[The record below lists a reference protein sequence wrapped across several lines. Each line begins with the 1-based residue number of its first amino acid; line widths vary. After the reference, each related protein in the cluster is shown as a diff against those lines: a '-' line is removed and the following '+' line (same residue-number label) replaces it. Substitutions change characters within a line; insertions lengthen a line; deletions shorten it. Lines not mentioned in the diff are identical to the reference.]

1 MAKRLSLLF
10 VVLLAL
16 LLAACTTPAAAPT
29 PTTQAPDTTE
39 PTAAPVAT
47 DAPADEPVPTDVP
60 ATEAPAPTEVVAV
73 EPATVSF
80 AVFGDPAEK
89 AAYEALVTGFQEAHP
104 EITIELQHT
113 PGQGDYRTKL
123 AADYAAGIPP
133 DIALLNHRRMG
144 TFAANGQL
152 EPLTPYMDASE
163 VISTDDFYPI
173 AIDAFRWQENLYCI
187 PQNVSSLVVYYN
199 TDLFDAAGVA
209 YPEDDWTWDDFI
221 TTAKALTQDTDADGV
236 VDQYGLGGEVSIFR
250 TVPFVVQNQGVV
262 VDNVDNPTRLTLN
275 RQVSLEALQWI
286 VDWRLVHGIVPD
298 REEEAAMDSES
309 RFIGGTTAMFLNS
322 RRGTSTYREI
332 TAFNWDVAPLPTG
345 VTKASLLHSDGFCM
359 SAQTENKD
367 AAWAFIEYS
376 NSVEGQTILA
386 GTGRTVPS
394 LMEVAESPAFLT
406 TELKPA
412 HNQVFLDVIPVLT
425 RVPTIAGWE
434 EIESIATEEFER
446 AFYGDISVEQAAD
459 LMFTRTE
466 EYFRLANMVL
476 TPTP

>member
-47 DAPADEPVPTDVP
+47 DAPAPTDVP
-60 ATEAPAPTEVVAV
+60 PTEAPAPTEAVA
-73 EPATVSF
+73 EPVTISF

-89 AAYEALVTGFQEAHP
+89 AAYEALVTGFQAAHSN
-104 EITIELQHT
+104 ITVELQHT

-123 AADYAAGIPP
+123 AADFAAGTPP
-133 DIALLNHRRMG
+133 NIALLNHRRMG

-152 EPLTPYMDASE
+152 EPLTDYMDASE
-163 VISTDDFYPI
+163 LISSDDFYPI
-173 AIDAFRWQENLYCI
+173 AFDAFKWNENLYCI

-199 TDLFDAAGVA
+199 KDLFDAAGLD
-209 YPEDDWTWDDFI
+209 YPADDWTWEDFI
-221 TTAKALTQDTDADGV
+221 ATGLALTQDTDGDGNM
-236 VDQYGLGGEVSIFR
+236 DQYGLGGEVSIFR
-250 TVPFVVQNQGVV
+250 TVPFVVQNQGAV
-262 VDNVDNPTRLTLN
+262 VDNVEFPTRLTLN
-275 RQVSLEALQWI
+275 RQVSIEALQWI
-286 VDWRLVHGIVPD
+286 VDWRLVHGIVPT
-298 REEEAAMDSES
+298 REEEAAIDSES
-309 RFIGGTTAMFLNS
+309 RFIEGTTAMFLNS
-322 RRGTSTYREI
+322 RRGTPTYREI
-332 TAFNWDVAPLPTG
+332 TAFDWDVAPLPTG

-359 SAQTENKD
+359 ASATENKE
-367 AAWAFIEYS
+367 AAWAFIEYA

-394 LMEVAESPAFLT
+394 LIEVAESPAFLDPSV
-406 TELKPA
+406 KPA

-425 RVPTIAGWE
+425 RVPTIPGWE

-446 AFYGDISVEQAAD
+446 AFYGDISVEEAAN

-466 EYFRLANMVL
+466 EYFRLANLPL